1 MKEIRAYI
9 HKHRIADV
17 IQAIKTSRP
26 CGTDDAPGCRALSV
40 TAVKTLLRPVDEAE
54 QHYSVDLA
62 EPVIDEYRLE
72 LVCEDHEA
80 DTLAALIERT
90 ARTGQAE
97 AGWILVTEV
106 LAAIPIRGPR
116 A

>member
-1 MKEIRAYI
+1 MKEIKAYV

-17 IQAIKTSRP
+17 IQAIKGSGLR
-26 CGTDDAPGCRALSV
+26 GADRAPGCRALSV
-40 TAVKTLLRPVDEAE
+40 TAVKTLFRPADEAE

-80 DTLAALIERT
+80 DALVALIERT

-106 LAAIPIRGPR
+106 LAAIPVTGPR
-116 A
+116 T